1 MASYHEPVDVPR
13 PKKRVTCGLVILA
26 IFMPWLALY
35 LDGASWTTIGI
46 NLAVWFFLFPVG
58 SLASIIHAVI
68 CLCRT
73 DKHRKYSK
81 PARRRLRYENHY
93 SASTQVRAQQKAVE
107 AEPSP
112 APVER
117 LATEPPPAPVMRAV
131 EEESTPVERAPTEP
145 PAAVKSSAT
154 SWSTSV
160 SSSDVEKEN
169 PAAAAPPPRTATAP
183 LPTTSTA
190 PLSRA
195 ATAKKEDDPF
205 KDPDA

>member
-13 PKKRVTCGLVILA
+13 PKKRVTFGLIILA

-93 SASTQVRAQQKAVE
+93 SASTQVQTQQKAVE

-112 APVER
+112 APV
-117 LATEPPPAPVMRAV
+117 MRAV
-131 EEESTPVERAPTEP
+131 GEESTPVERAPTEP
-145 PAAVKSSAT
+145 PAPVQRAATEPPAAVNPSAT
-154 SWSTSV
+154 SSLTSV